1 MNPARRLHF
10 NNLKGDF
17 SGGFTAAMVALPL
30 ALAFGVLSGAGPM
43 AGIYAAVFVGF
54 FAALTG
60 GTAAQ
65 ISGPTGPMTVL
76 MTAIFLQYT
85 TTDPVHGVAISFTV
99 VILGGLIQLLFGAL
113 RLGHYF
119 NLIPHPVISG
129 LMSGLGITIILLQI
143 APLLGHAQSAD
154 AWQSLLQLP
163 SAIAHP
169 ATEAALIGI
178 SALVLV
184 IIQPKSIGKYIPSPL
199 TAVMMATIS
208 YLVLFPDSMVQT
220 VGQIGDQSDSIL
232 PSFILPVMSLELGV
246 EIFLSALTLAILG
259 SIDTLMTSLVADN
272 ISRDHHQPE
281 RELIGQGIGNIFSG
295 IFGGLAGAGAS
306 MRTVINLRHGGQT
319 LLSGIF
325 HSLILI
331 VLVLLLSPYF
341 SQIPLAALAAV
352 MIKVAS
358 DLVDWDYIKRLHKAP
373 KPAIFIM
380 FSVLLLTVFFDL
392 LVAIGTGI
400 TLASLVFMKRL
411 SDLQLEKTT
420 TMTDPDAHPE
430 EEHPLSTEETELMKQ
445 TAGRLLL
452 FHVSGPMSF
461 GAAKSMVK
469 RVSSV
474 DNYEALILDLSDVPL
489 MDFSSSLAIEDIIL
503 DAQEAGHHIFLVGAG
518 DNVCDSLKKHGI
530 LDLLLK
536 DHLYENRLD
545 AIRHARELLK

>member
-1 MNPARRLHF
+1 MNLVHGLHF

-17 SGGFTAAMVALPL
+17 TGGLTAAIVALPL

-43 AGIYAAVFVGF
+43 AGIYAAIFVGF

-85 TTDPVHGVAISFTV
+85 TADPVHGVAIAFTV
-99 VILGGLIQLLFGAL
+99 VMLGGLIQLLFGAFK
-113 RLGHYF
+113 LGHYF

-143 APLLGHAQSAD
+143 APLLGHAQLTTT
-154 AWQSLLQLP
+154 WQSLLQLP

-178 SALVLV
+178 SALVLA

-199 TAVMMATIS
+199 TAVVMATIS

-220 VGQIGDQSDSIL
+220 VGQIVDDSGSIL
-232 PSFILPVMSLELGV
+232 PSFNLPVINLELGV
-246 EIFLSALTLAILG
+246 DIFLSALTLAILG

-272 ISRDHHQPE
+272 VSRGHHKTE
-281 RELIGQGIGNIFSG
+281 RELMGQGIANISAG
-295 IFGGLAGAGAS
+295 LFGGLAGAGAS
-306 MRTVINLRHGGQT
+306 MRTVINMRHGGLT
-319 LLSGIF
+319 PLSGIF

-331 VLVLLLSPYF
+331 ALVVVLSPYF
-341 SQIPLAALAAV
+341 SHIPQAALAAI
-352 MIKVAS
+352 MIKIAS
-358 DLVDWDYIKRLHKAP
+358 DLIDWDYIKRLHKAP

-380 FSVLLLTVFFDL
+380 FSVLILTVFFDL

-411 SDLQLEKTT
+411 SDLQLEKTST
-420 TMTDPDAHPE
+420 ITDPDAHPE
-430 EEHPLSTEETELMKQ
+430 EETPLSDEESELMKQ

-503 DAQEAGHHIFLVGAG
+503 DAQEAGHHIFLVGAT
-518 DNVCDSLKKHGI
+518 DNVCDSLKQYGI
-530 LDLLLK
+530 LDLLLE
-536 DHLYENRLD
+536 HHQYENRLD
-545 AIRHARELLK
+545 AIRHAGELLK